1 MYKNI
6 ALLAILLPF
15 SGYAQTKQERR
26 QEIIEELQK
35 MDSQQAFIL
44 ELIKHNA
51 WIVFISGDSIRKN
64 NNEVMIRVKQ
74 LQEELA
80 QIELDLLK
88 DKKCSKK

>member
-6 ALLAILLPF
+6 ALIALLLPF
-15 SGYAQTKQERR
+15 SGYAITKQERK
-26 QEIIEELQK
+26 QEIINELQK
-35 MDSQQAFIL
+35 MDSEQAFIL

-51 WIVFISGDSIRKN
+51 WIAFISGESIRQN
-64 NNEVMIRVKQ
+64 NKEIMARVHQ

-88 DKKCSKK
+88 DKKCSRK